1 MNINLL
7 KTFYYTAKFKSFSN
21 AAKYLETSQPT
32 VTRQVQDLQ
41 NELQLSLINKSKKHV
56 ELTNE
61 GNKIFK
67 IAKEFF
73 ENEIKVTAEIN
84 DLIQKNQSRIKI
96 YSTETFAIHYFSYLY
111 PDFFAENPDIY
122 VSLEILPDSQVVD
135 NLIDLKCDFGILS
148 KKIKDSSLKE
158 NEILE
163 DRIVLICPRNSR
175 FSGKELVEP
184 EEINGLENVFF
195 MEKDCGTTEAV
206 RKFLARNKINVNVKG
221 DFSNSEILK
230 NYVKNGL
237 GFGFIAE
244 NVIKNE
250 IERGELHAVRIN
262 DPELKRKFYLACNSQ
277 KLMNEPINCL
287 IEKIFDWGREYNSL
301 HEL

>member
-32 VTRQVQDLQ
+32 VTRQVQDFQ
-41 NELQLSLINKSKKHV
+41 NELQLSLINKSKKNV

-61 GNKIFK
+61 GNRIFE
-67 IAKEFF
+67 IAQDFF
-73 ENEIKVTAEIN
+73 ENEIKITAAIN
-84 DLIQKNQSRIKI
+84 DLIKKNQNRIKI
-96 YSTETFAIHYFSYLY
+96 YSTETFAIHYFSYIY
-111 PDFFAENPDIY
+111 PDFLADNPENY
-122 VSLEILPDSQVVD
+122 VSLDILPDSQVIM

-148 KKIKDSSLKE
+148 KKIKDSCLTV

-163 DRIVLICPRNSR
+163 DRIVLICPRDSK
-175 FSGKELVEP
+175 FSNKNVAEP

-195 MEKDCGTTEAV
+195 MEKNCGTIEAV
-206 RKFLARNKINVNVKG
+206 KKFLSRNRITVNVTG
-221 DFSNSEILK
+221 DFSNSEMLK
-230 NYVKNGL
+230 NFVKRGL

-250 IERGELHAVRIN
+250 IERGEIHAVRIN
-262 DPELKRKFYLACNSQ
+262 DPELKRKFYLAYNSQ
-277 KLMNEPINCL
+277 KIMKKPVSRL
-287 IEKIFDWGREYNSL
+287 IENIFDWGKDFNLSK
-301 HEL
+301 

>member
-7 KTFYYTAKFKSFSN
+7 KAFYYTAKYQSFSN

-61 GNKIFK
+61 GNKIFE
-67 IAKEFF
+67 IAKDFF
-73 ENEIKVTAEIN
+73 EKEIKITAEIN
-84 DLIQKNQSRIKI
+84 DLIKINQGRIKI
-96 YSTETFAIHYFSYLY
+96 YSTETFAIHYFSYIY
-111 PDFFAENPDIY
+111 PDFLSENPDIY

-148 KKIKDSSLKE
+148 KKIKDSSLTE

-163 DRIVLICPRNSR
+163 DRIVLICPPDSK
-175 FSGKELVEP
+175 FSQKESVEP
-184 EEINGLENVFF
+184 DEIDGLENVFF
-195 MEKDCGTTEAV
+195 MEKDCGTIEAV
-206 RKFLARNKINVNVKG
+206 KKFLKRNRIAVNVTG

-230 NYVKNGL
+230 NFVKNGL

-244 NVIKNE
+244 NVIRNE
-250 IERGELHAVRIN
+250 LERGDIHAVRIN
-262 DPELKRKFYLACNSQ
+262 DPELKRKFYLAYNSQ
-277 KLMNEPINCL
+277 KIIKKPVKLL
-287 IEKIFDWGREYNSL
+287 IEKIFDWGRYFNNSR
-301 HEL
+301 

>member
-32 VTRQVQDLQ
+32 VTRQVQDFQ

-56 ELTNE
+56 VLTEE
-61 GNKIFK
+61 GNRIFE
-67 IAKEFF
+67 IAKDFF
-73 ENEIKVTAEIN
+73 EKEIKITSEIN
-84 DLIQKNQSRIKI
+84 DLIKQNQRRIKI
-96 YSTETFAIHYFSYLY
+96 YSTETFAIHYFSYIY
-111 PDFFAENPDIY
+111 PEYFSNNSDIY
-122 VSLEILPDSQVVD
+122 VSLEIVPDSQVFL

-148 KKIKDSSLKE
+148 KNISDSSLTT

-163 DRIVLICPRNSR
+163 DRIVLICPINSK
-175 FSGKELVEP
+175 FSEKNILEP
-184 EEINGLENVFF
+184 EEIDGLENVFF

-206 RKFLARNKINVNVKG
+206 KKFLSRNKISVNITG

-230 NYVKNGL
+230 NFVKKGL
-237 GFGFIAE
+237 GYGFIAE

-262 DPELKRKFYLACNSQ
+262 DNMLKRKFYLAYNSQ
-277 KLMNEPINCL
+277 KMMKEPVERF
-287 IEKIFDWGREYNSL
+287 IENIFSWGSNFYRSE
-301 HEL
+301 

>member
-32 VTRQVQDLQ
+32 VTRQVQDFQ

-56 ELTNE
+56 ELTDE
-61 GNKIFK
+61 GNRIFE
-67 IAKEFF
+67 IAKDFF
-73 ENEIKVTAEIN
+73 ENEIKITAEIN
-84 DLIQKNQSRIKI
+84 DLITKNQSRIKI

-111 PDFFAENPDIY
+111 PDFLSENPDTY
-122 VSLEILPDSQVVD
+122 VSLDILPDSQVVM

-148 KKIKDSSLKE
+148 KKIKDSCLTV

-163 DRIVLICPRNSR
+163 DRIVLICPPESR
-175 FSGKELVEP
+175 FSQKISIDP
-184 EEINGLENVFF
+184 KDIDGLDNIFF
-195 MEKDCGTTEAV
+195 MEKNCGTIESV
-206 RKFLARNKINVNVKG
+206 KKFLTRNKINVNIIG
-221 DFSNSEILK
+221 DFSNSEMLK
-230 NYVKNGL
+230 NFVKNGL

-250 IERGELHAVRIN
+250 IDRGEIHAVRIN
-262 DPELKRKFYLACNSQ
+262 DPELKRKFYLAWNSQ
-277 KLMNEPINCL
+277 KFMKKPVSLL
-287 IEKIFDWGREYNSL
+287 TEKIFEWGREFNNSQ
-301 HEL
+301 